1 MPLNNLA
8 GLSIEG
14 PPSSPPGTARSG
26 VDDDGRPA
34 LGKQPS
40 FDVTATDTFT
50 AEDLKIGGVESVESL
65 SGVSFFDLER
75 IKVLGKGASGKV
87 LLVRH
92 KRGDEHYALKEMAAV
107 ADRDAR
113 LMAVNEI
120 RIAKRHAKACD
131 QLVATLDAFYVD
143 GKIHILLEYM
153 DGGSLVD
160 VFASANR
167 GLPGLP
173 ALPLGPIAIQM
184 LSGLRYMHREMKQV
198 CARLLQCRRPLC
210 TQSCSVGLLATHKR
224 PLLCRPRSA
233 VHLFPLSQLSVS
245 FCVCCV
251 CVYFSLDCLLLVA
264 AQVHRDLK
272 PANVLLS
279 GSGAVKLSDFG
290 VAKQLSSSDG
300 FAMTQVG
307 STAYM
312 SPERM
317 KGEEYTYTSDV
328 WSVGVIMLEALLGE
342 HPFPPSRHKNFVALF
357 NAISR
362 GDCPPPPEG
371 TPAELSSFVALCL
384 RLKQSERASVDDL
397 LASPWLEPSG
407 KIDVRQK
414 VQQWL
419 LMAATSAMKA
429 EAGKQQAER
438 DEIAA
443 MKAQAKAMAAK
454 AIARSAM
461 PADEAPATSKAATNS
476 SESARP

>member
-14 PPSSPPGTARSG
+14 PPSSPPGTARSE

-40 FDVTATDTFT
+40 FDVSATDTFT
-50 AEDLKIGGVESVESL
+50 AEDLKIRGESGVESVESL

-120 RIAKRHAKACD
+120 RIANRHAKACD

-167 GLPGLP
+167 CLPGLP
-173 ALPLGPIAIQM
+173 GLPLGPIAIQM

-198 CARLLQCRRPLC
+198 CARLLQCSRLLC
-210 TQSCSVGLLATHKR
+210 TQSCSVGLLATLKT
-224 PLLCRPRSA
+224 PLCRPPVSA
-233 VHLFPLSQLSVS
+233 LSALRVVP
-245 FCVCCV
+245 CVCV

-328 WSVGVIMLEALLGE
+328 WSVGVIILEALLGE
-342 HPFPPSRHKNFVALF
+342 HPFPPTRHKNFVALF

-407 KIDVRQK
+407 KADVRQK

-429 EAGKQQAER
+429 EAAKQQAER

-461 PADEAPATSKAATNS
+461 PVDEAPATSKAATNS
-476 SESARP
+476 SESAKP

>member
-40 FDVTATDTFT
+40 FDVSATDTFT

-92 KRGDEHYALKEMAAV
+92 KRGDEHYAIKEMAAV

-198 CARLLQCRRPLC
+198 ALACSSADALSA
-210 TQSCSVGLLATHKR
+210 QSCSVVAATHKGH
-224 PLLCRPRSA
+224 CSA
-233 VHLFPLSQLSVS
+233 VHALPSTCFRSLFALRVVLRVLCVRVFLSRL
-245 FCVCCV
+245 
-251 CVYFSLDCLLLVA
+251 
-264 AQVHRDLK
+264 
-272 PANVLLS
+272 
-279 GSGAVKLSDFG
+279 
-290 VAKQLSSSDG
+290 
-300 FAMTQVG
+300 
-307 STAYM
+307 
-312 SPERM
+312 
-317 KGEEYTYTSDV
+317 
-328 WSVGVIMLEALLGE
+328 
-342 HPFPPSRHKNFVALF
+342 PS
-357 NAISR
+357 SR
-362 GDCPPPPEG
+362 GCAG
-371 TPAELSSFVALCL
+371 
-384 RLKQSERASVDDL
+384 
-397 LASPWLEPSG
+397 PS
-407 KIDVRQK
+407 
-414 VQQWL
+414 
-419 LMAATSAMKA
+419 
-429 EAGKQQAER
+429 
-438 DEIAA
+438 
-443 MKAQAKAMAAK
+443 
-454 AIARSAM
+454 
-461 PADEAPATSKAATNS
+461 
-476 SESARP
+476 